1 MVLAPGSFAQVL
13 PPDAATAGT
22 VRALLEHGLSMDFQP
37 IVSLPEARVH
47 GHEALVRGPAD
58 GPLALPE
65 ALFEAARREGIV
77 IALEFACIRAA
88 LESWARSGTPGKLFV
103 NLSASA
109 LISALGGG
117 RLEQSMAFL
126 RGCGVP
132 CSSLVVELT
141 EHERVSHSA
150 QLQSVVELLRLH
162 GVQLALD
169 DFGDG
174 RSSLRLWSE
183 LKPDFVK
190 IDKYFTRGLAEDA
203 DKLQTFRALLQI
215 AETFGAELVA
225 EGIET
230 TADLRVLRDLGI
242 RYGQGWALGRPQA
255 APAMDVPA
263 DAAEALRGRAI
274 AVLPELRFAAARRIS
289 VSQLLMQAPTVHAGS
304 TNDDVFEIISDDE
317 SLHGIA
323 VVQHERPVALIDCQK
338 FVNRYARQFFKE
350 LYGRRSCLMFANRE
364 PLLVDLHTGIE
375 QLTSVLTAAEQH
387 YLREGFIITEGGRYR
402 GLGTGQA
409 LVKAVTEARIEAAR
423 HANPLTFLP
432 GNIPINQHLNRL
444 LASGGAFVAAYADLN
459 HFKAFNDYYGFWRGD
474 EMIRL
479 AAQAIGAQCDP
490 RCDFLGHI
498 GGDDF
503 MIAFQS
509 EDWRTR
515 CEQITREFNA
525 RALELFDPEARSAG
539 GIVAED
545 RAGQLRHHACTSMS
559 IGVAPVT
566 YGAYGTAEDVAAA
579 AAAAKRYAKQ
589 RNVAL
594 YQLDPGSPVAAS
606 GRYRLARKT

>member
-1 MVLAPGSFAQVL
+1 
-13 PPDAATAGT
+13 
-22 VRALLEHGLSMDFQP
+22 VRALLEHGLSMHFQP
-37 IVSLPEARVH
+37 IVSLAEARVH

-58 GPLALPE
+58 GALAMPE

-77 IALEFACIRAA
+77 LALEFACIRVA
-88 LESWARSGTPGKLFV
+88 LESWARSGSPGKLFV

-109 LISALGGG
+109 LTSALGGG
-117 RLEQSMAFL
+117 RLERSMAFL
-126 RGCGVP
+126 LDCGVP
-132 CSSLVVELT
+132 SSTLVVELT

-150 QLQSVVELLRLH
+150 PLQSVVELLRLH

-255 APAMDVPA
+255 APATDVPTG
-263 DAAEALRGRAI
+263 AAEVLRGRAI

-289 VSQLLMQAPTVHAGS
+289 VSQLLMQAPTVHASS
-304 TNDDVFEIISDDE
+304 TNDDVFGIISDDE

-323 VVQHERPVALIDCQK
+323 VVQDERPVALIDCQK

-350 LYGRRSCLMFANRE
+350 LYGRRSCLLFANRE

-387 YLREGFIITEGGRYR
+387 FLREGFIITEGGRYR

-444 LASGGAFVAAYADLN
+444 LASGGEFVAAYADLN
-459 HFKAFNDYYGFWRGD
+459 HFKAFNDYYGYWRGD
-474 EMIRL
+474 ELIRL

-490 RCDFLGHI
+490 RRDFLGHI

-509 EDWRTR
+509 EDWRSR

-525 RALELFDPEARSAG
+525 RALGLYDPEARVAG

-545 RAGQLRHHACTSMS
+545 RTGQLRHHACTSMS

-566 YGAYGTAEDVAAA
+566 RGAYGSAEDVAAA

-589 RNVAL
+589 RQVAL

-606 GRYRLARKT
+606 GRYRLAGKG